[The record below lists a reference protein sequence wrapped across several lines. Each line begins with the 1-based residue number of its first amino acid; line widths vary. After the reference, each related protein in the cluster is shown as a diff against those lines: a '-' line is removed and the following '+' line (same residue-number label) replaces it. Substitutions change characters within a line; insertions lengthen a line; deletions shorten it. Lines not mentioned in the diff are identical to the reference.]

1 MYSTTISCEL
11 KRNRCSNGYYPR
23 AAHQYSLERRTD
35 RHRRSSGPGAAAVW
49 LKVNYVTSGGLNRF
63 PVGSDESNLFLYL
76 LSRST
81 SRSSWIETAVA
92 TPYQPSSVKKLSV
105 FLPSSR
111 MKVRFPT
118 ESSIDDRPAIL
129 EEKKRIGDSEVDL
142 MMGCKSGGG
151 LLTLMDRNTR

>member
-1 MYSTTISCEL
+1 
-11 KRNRCSNGYYPR
+11 
-23 AAHQYSLERRTD
+23 
-35 RHRRSSGPGAAAVW
+35 
-49 LKVNYVTSGGLNRF
+49 
-63 PVGSDESNLFLYL
+63 
-76 LSRST
+76 
-81 SRSSWIETAVA
+81 
-92 TPYQPSSVKKLSV
+92 
-105 FLPSSR
+105 

>member
-1 MYSTTISCEL
+1 MDIIL
-11 KRNRCSNGYYPR
+11 GPLINLASNGGQTVT
-23 AAHQYSLERRTD
+23 AH
-35 RHRRSSGPGAAAVW
+35 SSGPGAAAVW